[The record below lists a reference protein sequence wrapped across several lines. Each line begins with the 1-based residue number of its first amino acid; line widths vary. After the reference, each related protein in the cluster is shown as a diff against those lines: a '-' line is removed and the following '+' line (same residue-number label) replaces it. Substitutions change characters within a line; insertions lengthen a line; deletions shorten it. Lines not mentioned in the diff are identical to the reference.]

1 MYFQS
6 RSFDFILTNLMLY
19 FFAMGVWSLW
29 SWFAFV
35 NLETM
40 DWKGSIVYLPHGVRV
55 LGICFFGIKSLPAL
69 IAAELTGPL
78 FINPEQ
84 YMLTWSL
91 ASFASLA
98 SVIVA
103 KEIAKYSNT
112 NIKGSIVGPI
122 NFSNFRL
129 LMLVIILSGLFNSIS
144 VNIIITQ
151 LEPSI
156 ILDPI
161 VIGRFFVGDVLGS
174 FVLILFLSVTFTSLR
189 LNRLAITSKDK

>member
-1 MYFQS
+1 MDFHS
-6 RSFDFILTNLMLY
+6 KAFDFILTNLMLY
-19 FFAMGVWSLW
+19 FFAMMVWSLW

-35 NLETM
+35 NLEVM

-55 LGICFFGIKSLPAL
+55 LGICFFGIKGLPAL

-84 YMLTWSL
+84 YIITWSL

-98 SVIVA
+98 SVIIA
-103 KEIAKYSNT
+103 KELARYSHT

-129 LMLVIILSGLFNSIS
+129 LMLVIILSGLFNSIG
-144 VNIIITQ
+144 VNIVITS

-161 VIGRFFVGDVLGS
+161 VIGRFFVGDVLGAI
-174 FVLILFLSVTFTSLR
+174 VLILFLSVTFTSLR
-189 LNRLAITSKDK
+189 LNRLAITSKDR